1 MDEAGA
7 SPLAEARAMAVEA
20 LIAVRAGDWDQALR
34 SGGAAVAFARAHTPH
49 PPLMGLALVAQ
60 AEALLV
66 SGRMGE
72 AEAAAADALRLA
84 QPEGHALKA
93 HARLL
98 LATAMRRRQPRES
111 ARLLEETL
119 AGVLADETPN
129 RLLAARAWRQLGE
142 GRLVLNEP
150 AAAIEALTRSLE
162 EAERHGWPYVRVTA
176 MIAIARYHK
185 ARRHYA
191 RMQRMLMAA
200 VPLAQASGFAELLR
214 EARALSRF
222 GVNGFTPLA
231 DLQRLLEHPGPTRDL
246 VTQALTLARGLAR
259 MDRAAVYLWE
269 QGEPRLAGAFPEGID
284 PLLSGHAL
292 LKQVLKTGKTLQRH
306 GVTGMGP
313 RGWLVDAEVR
323 SLLAAPL
330 SGPHGPLG
338 VLYMDRRA
346 AEEPFTRGEA
356 ARLEALAAYTA
367 LSLDRSQLRS
377 LAGNAPPAGHTERL
391 EAALSDMLEAEQA
404 KRGYLSI
411 VSADLRHQL
420 GQLREA
426 IATHAPDSAARPALL
441 EAVEHAERLA
451 EVLEKGIRE

>member
-1 MDEAGA
+1 
-7 SPLAEARAMAVEA
+7 
-20 LIAVRAGDWDQALR
+20 
-34 SGGAAVAFARAHTPH
+34 
-49 PPLMGLALVAQ
+49 MGLALVAQ

-66 SGRMGE
+66 AGRMGE

-84 QPEGHALKA
+84 QPEGHALAA

-119 AGVLADETPN
+119 AGVLSDETPN

-150 AAAIEALTRSLE
+150 AAAIEALTHSLE
-162 EAERHGWPYVRVTA
+162 EAERHDWPFVRVTT
-176 MIAIARYHK
+176 MLAIARYHK

-200 VPLAQASGFAELLR
+200 VPLAQAHGFAELLR

-246 VTQALTLARGLAR
+246 VGQALTLARGLAR
-259 MDRAAVYLWE
+259 MDRAAIYLWE
-269 QGEPRLAGAFPEGID
+269 QGEPRLAGAFPEGVD
-284 PLLSGHAL
+284 PLLSGHDL

-306 GVTGMGP
+306 GITGLGP

-330 SGPHGPLG
+330 TGPHGPLG
-338 VLYMDRRA
+338 VLYLDRRA
-346 AEEPFTRGEA
+346 GEEPFTRGEA
-356 ARLEALAAYTA
+356 ARLEALAAYMA
-367 LSLDRSQLRS
+367 LSLDRSHLRS

-391 EAALSDMLEAEQA
+391 EGALSDMLEAEQA

-420 GQLREA
+420 AQLREA
-426 IATHAPDSAARPALL
+426 IATQASDAGTRPALL